1 MALFPGG
8 SKADLDSQRTSPI
21 MFAELKEIELCPV
34 RAFVDWLKAR
44 EIERDGNGLRGNPT
58 ARVFPAFRKNSK
70 LETGLF
76 SRKVKDMERSWPQKL
91 VEYRAHSGRFSITT
105 LAMFSKDNNGNRLI
119 EDTLLEHQLT
129 WTRDS
134 KVLANYMGHNASL
147 VKGGFLQKMKD
158 LRDQDN
164 DQKIDEEAVK
174 TFASKNL
181 NDDFLTSL
189 NF

>member
-1 MALFPGG
+1 ME
-8 SKADLDSQRTSPI
+8 KAWP
-21 MFAELKEIELCPV
+21 
-34 RAFVDWLKAR
+34 
-44 EIERDGNGLRGNPT
+44 
-58 ARVFPAFRKNSK
+58 
-70 LETGLF
+70 
-76 SRKVKDMERSWPQKL
+76 KDL
-91 VEYRAHSGRFSITT
+91 VEYRAHAGRFSITT

-147 VKGGFLQKMKD
+147 VRGGFLQKIKD
-158 LRDQDN
+158 LRDQD
-164 DQKIDEEAVK
+164 DDKKIDETAVK

-181 NDDFLTSL
+181 NDTFLTSL